1 MPGLNKTFLFEK
13 YWYDAHPSKYF
24 DKAINK
30 GARALYAKEW
40 LNQDSPIP
48 PVSRRKAYSAD

>member
-1 MPGLNKTFLFEK
+1 MRHLNKTFLFEK

-30 GARALYAKEW
+30 GARAAYA
-40 LNQDSPIP
+40 QDWYKKNS
-48 PVSRRKAYSAD
+48 